1 MTGNIRW
8 NVGFGIAGFAFT
20 FLLSV
25 QNNLLT
31 TSLVRSVYAFLI
43 WFVIAFIIR
52 AILFQLL
59 ASKEV
64 AASSTDQGSV
74 DSVGGQLDLVI
85 PDESEELHNMLKP
98 STPKEQIAVQEGFV
112 PLNPP
117 KIVKLSDQD
126 PEQMAKVIRH
136 LTED

>member
-1 MTGNIRW
+1 MSGNIRW
-8 NVGFGIAGFAFT
+8 NLGFGIAGFAFT

-43 WFVIAFIIR
+43 WFVITFILR

-64 AASSTDQGSV
+64 VESSTVQGS
-74 DSVGGQLDLVI
+74 DDLVGGQLDLVI
-85 PDESEELHNMLKP
+85 PDETEELHDLLRP
-98 STPKEQIAVQEGFV
+98 TPKEQKAVQEGFV

-117 KIVKLSDQD
+117 KIVKVSDQD